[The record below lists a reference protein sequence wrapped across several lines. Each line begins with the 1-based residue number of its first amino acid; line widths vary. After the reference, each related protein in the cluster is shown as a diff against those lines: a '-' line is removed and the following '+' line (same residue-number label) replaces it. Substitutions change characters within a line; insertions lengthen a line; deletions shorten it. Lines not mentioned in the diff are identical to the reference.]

1 MKVVIFLNTSQDD
14 VALSVLHDIVRC
26 LKMLYIKQ
34 SYLIMLQFVFFP
46 LIHKLN
52 CPISV
57 GHLFPQALIKDPKIS
72 SIVMNPHV
80 KRSIKQKTFH
90 DALAKAKVSPITVN
104 LISESSLTWAKW
116 PFCFSALV
124 LWLNM
129 EVILIIHK
137 QPIVGSVRCNINAVY
152 YTAL

>member
-1 MKVVIFLNTSQDD
+1 MSKNAVYQTILPYN
-14 VALSVLHDIVRC
+14 VAV
-26 LKMLYIKQ
+26 Y
-34 SYLIMLQFVFFP
+34 VFFP